1 MDCWYKEPKVFIFEC
16 GRLLLTG
23 LESQLEH
30 DKQNFMGPPSRN
42 MENGSVKSNAQ
53 VKRFQRET
61 ILGAGLDPL
70 PL

>member
-1 MDCWYKEPKVFIFEC
+1 MWPT
-16 GRLLLTG
+16 LTHWTRK
-23 LESQLEH
+23 SVEH
-30 DKQNFMGPPSRN
+30 YKQNFMGHPSRN
-42 MENGSVKSNAQ
+42 VEDGSAKSNAQ